1 MDPSLQSVLGLLTGL
16 GSSTTR
22 LQRIDDFNAF
32 ILNHIP
38 YGQVS
43 IDSLQTALIEYDG
56 PAVNPTKQP
65 LQWHFG
71 GLPYAIDKAVR
82 LDYSYTRSW
91 DGSGSTVNASILLG
105 FQSNAGSAPAN
116 GAATL
121 APASFAARVSNQIT
135 PTSTEQDI
143 AAAVLLAMPTTI
155 ISGSAGFN
163 DISNFLQTELGYEQV
178 NALRQTVSSF
188 EFDGPAQNNDS
199 HDPFTYTLGTLFNNQ
214 DKYNQLLWWYFGG
227 KANRVT
233 KAIRIPLRYLAGS
246 APQGGAGIAASNP
259 APGAAPR
266 RTRRLRTAVAQDQP
280 SQSQVTAVPVQ
291 SAQQSAAQPTS
302 PLPQQDVPPAPPPA
316 TRSSQPQQSQP
327 QLSLLV
333 GFTGP
338 GSFP

>member
-1 MDPSLQSVLGLLTGL
+1 MDPSLQSVIGLLSGL
-16 GSSTTR
+16 GSSATR

-43 IDSLQTALIEYDG
+43 IESLQTALIEYDG
-56 PAVNPTKQP
+56 PAVNPTKLP

-71 GLPYAIDKAVR
+71 GLPYAINKAVR

-105 FQSNAGSAPAN
+105 FQTSTPSGQAN
-116 GAATL
+116 GPATL
-121 APASFAARVSNQIT
+121 APASFAARVSKQIT
-135 PTSTEQDI
+135 PSSTQQDI
-143 AAAVLLAMPTTI
+143 ATAVLLAMPTTI

-163 DISNFLQTELGYEQV
+163 DIASFLQTELGYDQV
-178 NALRQTVSSF
+178 AALRQTISSF

-199 HDPFTYTLGTLFNNQ
+199 HDPFSYTLGTLFSNQ
-214 DKYNQLLWWYFGG
+214 EKYNQLLWWYFGG

-233 KAIRIPLRYLAGS
+233 KAIRIPLLILSAAGQS
-246 APQGGAGIAASNP
+246 SQPAPPGGAGIAASNT
-259 APGAAPR
+259 APSTPPR
-266 RTRRLRTAVAQDQP
+266 RTRRTRDA
-280 SQSQVTAVPVQ
+280 
-291 SAQQSAAQPTS
+291 AAQGQAVTSQATPVPQEAPTS
-302 PLPQQDVPPAPPPA
+302 TAPPPPPPP
-316 TRSSQPQQSQP
+316 PQSHESQP
-327 QLSLLV
+327 QLSLLI